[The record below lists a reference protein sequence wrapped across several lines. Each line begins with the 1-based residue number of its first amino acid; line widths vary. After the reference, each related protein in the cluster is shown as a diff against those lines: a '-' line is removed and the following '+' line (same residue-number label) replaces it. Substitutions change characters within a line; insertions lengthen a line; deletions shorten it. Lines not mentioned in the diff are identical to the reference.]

1 MGVAE
6 QVAAL
11 PDGAELAELLRKVSG
26 SPETIR
32 GIAKRWR
39 GAAGKVDGYAGRVSA
54 AVRTVDNAWNGGS
67 ADAFVA
73 YMSGYERAGT
83 AFHHALTNSAGA
95 LDNAAQALETAKS
108 KVEGICNTL
117 LDDVRAWRTAHPKA
131 DKKEDDAAVKPLVAK
146 ALSDARPHGKDA
158 ETAVTQAMKDV
169 KKLLGDWATAETKA
183 PSDRAATFAAIK
195 ASGDQTFVPGPGHTV
210 KWEPAPLPKTT
221 LQGNDGG
228 GAGPMGGTGGGPGG
242 GPGAGYAGDGPP
254 PTPLPFEKGTATG
267 ARIVEAARLHMGK
280 PYVWGANG
288 PSAFDCSGLV
298 YYVLNQAGIKIGDT
312 TAAGYQA
319 SGTPVSTPQPGDL
332 VFFGNPAGHVGVYIG
347 DGKMIHAPHAGS
359 TVSIGTVANDG
370 RAVSY
375 RRFT

>member
-11 PDGAELAELLRKVSG
+11 PGDGEKLADLLRKVSG

-32 GIAKRWR
+32 GVAKRWR
-39 GAAGKVDGYAGRVSA
+39 GAAGKVDGYAGRISA
-54 AVRTVDNAWNGGS
+54 AVRNVDKAWNGAS
-67 ADAFVA
+67 ANAFVT
-73 YMSGYERAGT
+73 YMGGYDRAGT
-83 AFHHALTNSAGA
+83 AFHGALTGSAGA
-95 LDNAAQALETAKS
+95 LDNAAKALETAES
-108 KVEGICNTL
+108 KINGICGTL
-117 LDDVRAWRTAHPKA
+117 LDKVRAWKTANPKA
-131 DKKEDDAAVKPLVAK
+131 DQKKYDAAVRPMVAT
-146 ALSDARPHGKDA
+146 ALSEAQPHADDAG
-158 ETAVTQAMKDV
+158 EAVTQAMKDV
-169 KKLLGDWATAETKA
+169 KKLLGD
-183 PSDRAATFAAIK
+183 RAATFAAIK
-195 ASGDQTFVPGPGHTV
+195 APGDQTFVPGPGHTV
-210 KWEPAPLPKTT
+210 QWDPAPIPKTT
-221 LQGNDGG
+221 LQGDGG
-228 GAGPMGGTGGGPGG
+228 GGTEPGGNPAG
-242 GPGAGYAGDGPP
+242 GPGANPAANAGNGAP

-267 ARIVEAARLHMGK
+267 DRIVDAAKLHMGK

-288 PSAFDCSGLV
+288 PASFDCSGLV

-319 SGTPVSTPQPGDL
+319 SGTPVSTPQPGDM